1 MGRCSTGNNGN
12 NGRGL
17 ATFMPPSLSSSANV
31 AKPCPQG
38 RAKLMTTT
46 NGDPPAKQRNTIEA
60 KWALLLIENLPQ
72 ALPWGTFSINS
83 NSLDSK
89 RSGKIMSFGRRHDSS
104 SPFVSAFYYYHL
116 LQSWQCCQY
125 MPIQGAAQTCCSWR
139 LSAPEPPGG
148 AGLLG
153 KPRTA
158 GRCKHAAAAACLLQ
172 YRTQLGG
179 RTSSLSA
186 CTMLL
191 CFNADNSYCGIPYF
205 IYVLLLPIIS
215 CRPKHLS
222 ISLLPASS
230 TSNFRL
236 CMKSLTNFG
245 QFMELLSKPGGL
257 QQDLTQQHCCF
268 GNHSTTM
275 QIRNFCGTLHYLKA
289 SIMVPL

>member
-1 MGRCSTGNNGN
+1 MDGGTTLRLHSSLLSTTIIFCSPGN
-12 NGRGL
+12 
-17 ATFMPPSLSSSANV
+17 AANTCQYKV
-31 AKPCPQG
+31 
-38 RAKLMTTT
+38 
-46 NGDPPAKQRNTIEA
+46 QRKHA
-60 KWALLLIENLPQ
+60 AAGVFLLQNLP
-72 ALPWGTFSINS
+72 AVRGFW
-83 NSLDSK
+83 D
-89 RSGKIMSFGRRHDSS
+89 
-104 SPFVSAFYYYHL
+104 
-116 LQSWQCCQY
+116 
-125 MPIQGAAQTCCSWR
+125 
-139 LSAPEPPGG
+139 
-148 AGLLG
+148 LLG

-158 GRCKHAAAAACLLQ
+158 RRCKHAAAAACLLQ
-172 YRTQLGG
+172 NRTQLGG

-222 ISLLPASS
+222 ISSLPASS

>member
-1 MGRCSTGNNGN
+1 MYLLWTEARLFVSIRLCFLLVS
-12 NGRGL
+12 
-17 ATFMPPSLSSSANV
+17 SL
-31 AKPCPQG
+31 
-38 RAKLMTTT
+38 
-46 NGDPPAKQRNTIEA
+46 
-60 KWALLLIENLPQ
+60 ALLAMLP
-72 ALPWGTFSINS
+72 
-83 NSLDSK
+83 
-89 RSGKIMSFGRRHDSS
+89 M
-104 SPFVSAFYYYHL
+104 
-116 LQSWQCCQY
+116 
-125 MPIQGAAQTCCSWR
+125 QGAAQTCCSWR
-139 LSAPEPPGG
+139 LSAPEPGG

-222 ISLLPASS
+222 ISSLPASS